1 MDVSTTNS
9 PGNIPELSISCHFK
23 ILFLLEFARDSQLV
37 PSFTTTAGKDLA
49 AVGGLHALAKTMY

>member
-1 MDVSTTNS
+1 MYQQQ
-9 PGNIPELSISCHFK
+9 IAPEIFRSYQYLATFK

-37 PSFTTTAGKDLA
+37 SAFLTTASKDLA